1 MFDLAW
7 VREQLPGREIEWFP
21 SIDSTM
27 FAASR
32 LAAQGAASGTVVG
45 ADEQSAGHGRYG
57 RAWHSEADAGVYL
70 SVVLRFPF
78 TPETLP
84 VVTLALGLAANEAIV
99 KATGVAC
106 DLRWPNDVLIGDRK
120 CAGIL
125 PQLENKAIVAGF
137 GINVNQAE
145 FQAEIAG
152 IATSLRIA
160 TGKAQSRE
168 RVVVELLP
176 SIDAFCEVLARDGK
190 GPILELFSQASSYV
204 RGRRVCVEQGESTLI
219 GTTAGLNAQ
228 GFLLIRD
235 DAGGT
240 HTVIAGGVR
249 PCC

>member
-21 SIDSTM
+21 TVDSTM
-27 FAASR
+27 FEASR

-45 ADEQSAGHGRYG
+45 ADEQSAGHGRHG
-57 RAWHSEADAGVYL
+57 RTWHSEADAGVYL

-145 FQAEIAG
+145 FPAELAG

-160 TGKAQSRE
+160 SGKAQSRE

-176 SIDAFCEVLARDGK
+176 AIDAFCEVLARDGK

-204 RGRRVCVEQGESTLI
+204 RGRRVCVEQGESTLK

-235 DAGGT
+235 DAGGM

-249 PCC
+249 PCG

>member
-1 MFDLAW
+1 MLDLAW
-7 VREQLPGREIEWFP
+7 VQDQLPGRQIEWFP
-21 SIDSTM
+21 TTDSTM

-32 LAAQGAASGTVVG
+32 LAAEGAASGTVVG
-45 ADEQSAGHGRYG
+45 ADEQTAGHGRYG
-57 RAWHSEADAGVYL
+57 RAWQSEAGAGIYL
-70 SVVLRFPF
+70 SVVLRFPL

-99 KATGVAC
+99 KATGVVC

-137 GINVNQAE
+137 GINVNQAAFPDE
-145 FQAEIAG
+145 LAG

-160 TGKAQSRE
+160 SGKMQSRE

-176 SIDAFCEVLARDGK
+176 AIDAFCEMLARDGK

-204 RGRRVCVEQGESTLI
+204 RGRRVCVEQGEATLL
-219 GTTAGLNAQ
+219 GTTAGLNEQ
-228 GFLLIRD
+228 GFLLVRD
-235 DAGGT
+235 DAGGM